1 MTRNEPSMLPREG
14 NSARMVRP
22 RRGGALGNPD
32 RIRCANLPCSPS
44 ASGTELIHKPP
55 LARSTLAPLIKY
67 IIVQGN
73 EVLDCSAA
81 AGMSL
86 LQSGSGSVW
95 RQSVSPVAGGMSD
108 FNSPYANL
116 GARDGSMGP
125 NFVDYGF
132 MGYPPDAQR
141 SLLLSGVRQAPP
153 GALAPP
159 GDQVLALKNLLQ
171 GAYMPLQAYP
181 SGRRK
186 GPGPTTGPAV
196 NPLYKVGRP
205 LSGERGASWAR
216 ACPASCCSSP
226 HPRRRSFVA
235 AGRRPGVAATAP
247 SARYAHLSAG
257 ARAWVAR
264 APRMFA
270 LQPPLTPASL
280 VYFFAVCARTTRA
293 ASHPA
298 PQEIQG
304 ACGGR
309 LSWLGEARFAVFI
322 F

>member
-1 MTRNEPSMLPREG
+1 
-14 NSARMVRP
+14 MVRP

-44 ASGTELIHKPP
+44 ASGTELIHQPP
-55 LARSTLAPLIKY
+55 LAMSTLAPLIKY

-73 EVLDCSAA
+73 EVLDYSAA

-186 GPGPTTGPAV
+186 GPGPTTGPTV

-216 ACPASCCSSP
+216 ACSASCCSSP
-226 HPRRRSFVA
+226 HPSQTELCRGWEETGSCRYGSKCQVRTFECWGSCLVHA
-235 AGRRPGVAATAP
+235 CASNVCSAAATH
-247 SARYAHLSAG
+247 AR
-257 ARAWVAR
+257 VAR
-264 APRMFA
+264 
-270 LQPPLTPASL
+270 L
-280 VYFFAVCARTTRA
+280 FFAVCTRTTRA

-309 LSWLGEARFAVFI
+309 LPLLRWPRFAIFI